1 MIISPE
7 ELKENTFYQICSK
20 LDEIYYTKFSPQ
32 ENQGRGR
39 PKKYSDLQ
47 MIKCLLYKVKN
58 KIYCLRELES
68 KLKEDLLAL
77 GIIKLN
83 DVPDHSTFALRF
95 NQLEKMKFNI
105 LFQSV
110 IKELNPDTR
119 ITSID
124 ATALRSSKNDSDAK
138 LGVSTNLGRY
148 KGYKLH
154 LIASN
159 DSIPLSF
166 KFTTG
171 NVYDNTFDYC
181 KEIMEP
187 LGEHD
192 IFILLGDAAYDSTKL
207 FKLADDLG
215 FKLLTDI
222 NYRNADS
229 IDDFTDK
236 CRIENGIY
244 FNSPMGEKMY
254 KNRLTIERSFSIL
267 KERYNLEA
275 PRLYG
280 FKRYRSHV
288 MWTLLLYL
296 IEKLID
302 KENGI
307 TDNKFSWNR

>member
-20 LDEIYYTKFSPQ
+20 LDKIYYTKFDLE
-32 ENQGRGR
+32 ENEGCGR

-47 MIKCLLYKVKN
+47 IIKCLLYKVRN

-68 KLKEDLLAL
+68 KLKEDFLAL
-77 GIIKLN
+77 GIIGLN
-83 DVPDHSTFALRF
+83 EVPDYSTFSIRF
-95 NQLEKMKFNI
+95 NQLEIMKFNT

-110 IKELNPDTR
+110 IEKINPDTR
-119 ITSID
+119 IISID
-124 ATALRSSKNDSDAK
+124 ATALRSSKSDSDAEF
-138 LGVSTNLGRY
+138 GISTNLGKY

-166 KFTTG
+166 KFTTA
-171 NVYDNTFDYC
+171 NVYDSTFDCC
-181 KEIMEP
+181 KEIIEP
-187 LGEHD
+187 VNKYD
-192 IFILLGDAAYDSTKL
+192 PFILLGDAAYDSTKL
-207 FKLADDLG
+207 FKLADKLD
-215 FKLLTDI
+215 FNLLTDI

-229 IDDFTDK
+229 IDDFTNQY
-236 CRIENGIY
+236 RIENAVY
-244 FNSPMGEKMY
+244 FNSPLGEKMY
-254 KNRLTIERSFSIL
+254 KNRLTIERLFSTL
-267 KERYNLEA
+267 KERYNLES

-288 MWTLLLYL
+288 IWTLILYL

-307 TDNKFSWNR
+307 TDNKFPWNR